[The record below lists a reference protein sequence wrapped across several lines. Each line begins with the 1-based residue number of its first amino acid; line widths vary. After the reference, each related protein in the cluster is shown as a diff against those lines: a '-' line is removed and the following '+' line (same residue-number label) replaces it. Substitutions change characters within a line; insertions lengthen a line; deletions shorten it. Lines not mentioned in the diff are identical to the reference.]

1 VVKKKQA
8 MGMEFAGTMILAI
21 AVVGSGHMA
30 ANLSQDGGIRLLINA
45 LATAVGLAVVI
56 KIGMKISGAHFN
68 PVVTLVMVV
77 LKKISNELAALYIA
91 AQILGAVLG
100 VGIANLIYNQN
111 FLMQSSIIRDGS
123 DLFFSELFATAVL
136 VIIILTFL
144 KKDELIAI
152 YVPIWI
158 FGAILF
164 TSSTSFANP
173 AITIGRVFTN
183 SFTGIAPDSVLLFV
197 VAQFIGAL
205 VGLLLAK
212 NLTIVGKKSDE

>member
-1 VVKKKQA
+1 MKQKRA
-8 MGMEFAGTMILAI
+8 IGMEFIGTMILAI
-21 AVVGSGHMA
+21 AIVGSGHMA
-30 ANLSQDGGIRLLINA
+30 ANLAQDGGVRLLLNA
-45 LATAVGLAVVI
+45 LATALGLAVVI
-56 KIGMKISGAHFN
+56 KVGMKTSGAHFN
-68 PVVTLVMVV
+68 PAVTLVMAI

-91 AQILGAVLG
+91 AQVLGAILG
-100 VGIANLIYNQN
+100 VGIANLIYDQS
-111 FLMQSSIIRDGS
+111 FLKQSTIIRDGS
-123 DLFFSELFATAVL
+123 NLFFSELFATAVL
-136 VIIILTFL
+136 VLIILTFR

-183 SFTGIAPDSVLLFV
+183 SFTGIALDSVLLFV

-205 VGLLLAK
+205 VGLVVAK
-212 NLTIVGKKSDE
+212 NLTIAGKKSDE

>member
-1 VVKKKQA
+1 MKKKRA
-8 MGMEFAGTMILAI
+8 IGMEFAGTMILAI

-56 KIGMKISGAHFN
+56 KIGMKTSGAHFN
-68 PVVTLVMVV
+68 PAVTLVMVI
-77 LKKISNELAALYIA
+77 LKKISNEVAALYIA
-91 AQILGAVLG
+91 AQVLGAILG
-100 VGIANLIYNQN
+100 VGIANLIYDQS
-111 FLMQSSIIRDGS
+111 FLKQSSIIRDGS
-123 DLFFSELFATAVL
+123 NLFFSELFATAVL
-136 VIIILTFL
+136 VLIILTFR

-183 SFTGIAPDSVLLFV
+183 SFTGIALDSVLLFV
-197 VAQFIGAL
+197 VAQLIGAL
-205 VGLLLAK
+205 VGLVVAK
-212 NLTIVGKKSDE
+212 NLTIAGKKSDE

>member
-1 VVKKKQA
+1 MKQKRA
-8 MGMEFAGTMILAI
+8 IGMEFIGTMILAI
-21 AVVGSGHMA
+21 AIVGSGHMA
-30 ANLSQDGGIRLLINA
+30 ANLAQDGGVQLLINA
-45 LATAVGLAVVI
+45 LATALGLAVVI
-56 KIGMKISGAHFN
+56 KVGMKTSGAHFN
-68 PVVTLVMVV
+68 PAVTLVMAI

-91 AQILGAVLG
+91 AQVLGAILG
-100 VGIANLIYNQN
+100 VGIANLIYDQS
-111 FLMQSSIIRDGS
+111 FLKQSTISRDGS
-123 DLFFSELFATAVL
+123 NLFFSELFATAVL
-136 VIIILTFL
+136 VLIILTFR

-183 SFTGIAPDSVLLFV
+183 SFTGIALDSVLLFV

-205 VGLLLAK
+205 VGLIVAK
-212 NLTIVGKKSDE
+212 NLTIAGKKSDE

>member
-1 VVKKKQA
+1 MKQKRA
-8 MGMEFAGTMILAI
+8 IGMEFIGTMILAI
-21 AVVGSGHMA
+21 AIVGSGHMA
-30 ANLSQDGGIRLLINA
+30 ANLAQDGGVRLLLNA
-45 LATAVGLAVVI
+45 LATALGLAVVI
-56 KIGMKISGAHFN
+56 KVGMKTSGAHFN
-68 PVVTLVMVV
+68 PAVTLVMVI

-91 AQILGAVLG
+91 AQVLGAILG
-100 VGIANLIYNQN
+100 VGIANLIYDQS
-111 FLMQSSIIRDGS
+111 FLKQSTIIRDGS
-123 DLFFSELFATAVL
+123 NLFFSELFATAVL
-136 VIIILTFL
+136 VLIILTFR

-183 SFTGIAPDSVLLFV
+183 SFTGIALDSVLLFV

-205 VGLLLAK
+205 AGMVVAK
-212 NLTIVGKKSDE
+212 NLTIAGKKSDE

>member
-1 VVKKKQA
+1 MKQKRA
-8 MGMEFAGTMILAI
+8 IGVEFIGTMILAI
-21 AVVGSGHMA
+21 AIVGSGHMA
-30 ANLSQDGGIRLLINA
+30 ANLTQDGGVKLLLNA
-45 LATAVGLAVVI
+45 LATALGLAVVI
-56 KIGMKISGAHFN
+56 KVGMKTSGAHFN
-68 PVVTLVMVV
+68 PAVTLVMAI

-91 AQILGAVLG
+91 AQVLGAILG
-100 VGIANLIYNQN
+100 VGIANLIYDQS
-111 FLMQSSIIRDGS
+111 FLKQSTIIRDGS
-123 DLFFSELFATAVL
+123 NLFFSELFATAVL
-136 VIIILTFL
+136 VLIILTFR

-183 SFTGIAPDSVLLFV
+183 SFTGIALDSVLLFV

-205 VGLLLAK
+205 VGLVVAK
-212 NLTIVGKKSDE
+212 NLTIAGKKSDE

>member
-1 VVKKKQA
+1 MKQKRA
-8 MGMEFAGTMILAI
+8 IGMEFIGTMILAI
-21 AVVGSGHMA
+21 AIVGSGHMA
-30 ANLSQDGGIRLLINA
+30 ANLAQDGGVQLLINA
-45 LATAVGLAVVI
+45 LATALGLAVVI
-56 KIGMKISGAHFN
+56 KVGMKTSGAHFN
-68 PVVTLVMVV
+68 PAVTLIMAI

-91 AQILGAVLG
+91 AQVLGAILG
-100 VGIANLIYNQN
+100 VGIANLIYDQI
-111 FLMQSSIIRDGS
+111 FLKQSTIIRDGS
-123 DLFFSELFATAVL
+123 NLFFSELFATAVL
-136 VIIILTFL
+136 VLIILTFR

-183 SFTGIAPDSVLLFV
+183 SFTGIAIESVLVFV

-205 VGLLLAK
+205 VGLIVAK
-212 NLTIVGKKSDE
+212 NLTIAGKKSDE

>member
-1 VVKKKQA
+1 MKNKSAV
-8 MGMEFAGTMILAI
+8 GIEFAGTMILAL

-56 KIGMKISGAHFN
+56 KVGINTSGAHFN
-68 PVVTLVMVV
+68 PAVTLVMVI
-77 LKKISNELAALYIA
+77 LKKISNQLAVTYIA
-91 AQILGAVLG
+91 AQVLGAVLG
-100 VGIANLIYNQN
+100 VGIANLIYDQD
-111 FLMQSSIIRDGS
+111 FLMQSSILRDGLN
-123 DLFFSELFATAVL
+123 LFVSEIFATAVL
-136 VIIILTFL
+136 IWIILNFG

-183 SFTGIAPDSVLLFV
+183 SITGIALDSVLLFV
-197 VAQFIGAL
+197 LAQFIGAL
-205 VGLLLAK
+205 LGLLLAK
-212 NLTIVGKKSDE
+212 SLTSPGNKSDE

>member
-1 VVKKKQA
+1 
-8 MGMEFAGTMILAI
+8 MEFIGTMILAVAI
-21 AVVGSGHMA
+21 VGSGHMA
-30 ANLSQDGGIRLLINA
+30 AYLAEDGGVKLLLNA
-45 LATAVGLAVVI
+45 IATALGLAVVI
-56 KIGMKISGAHFN
+56 KVGMKVSGAHFN
-68 PVVTLVMVV
+68 PAVTLVMVV

-136 VIIILTFL
+136 VLIILTFL

-183 SFTGIAPDSVLLFV
+183 SFTGIALDSVLLFV

>member
-1 VVKKKQA
+1 MKQKRA
-8 MGMEFAGTMILAI
+8 IGMEFIGTMILAI
-21 AVVGSGHMA
+21 AIVGSGHMA
-30 ANLSQDGGIRLLINA
+30 ANLAQDGGVKLLLNA
-45 LATAVGLAVVI
+45 LATALGLAVVI
-56 KIGMKISGAHFN
+56 KVGMKTSGAHFN
-68 PVVTLVMVV
+68 PAVTLVMAI

-91 AQILGAVLG
+91 AQVLGAVLG
-100 VGIANLIYNQN
+100 VGIANLIYDQS
-111 FLMQSSIIRDGS
+111 FLKQSTIIRDGS
-123 DLFFSELFATAVL
+123 NLFFSELFATAVL
-136 VIIILTFL
+136 VLIILTFR

-183 SFTGIAPDSVLLFV
+183 SFTGIALDSVLLFV

-205 VGLLLAK
+205 VGLIVAK
-212 NLTIVGKKSDE
+212 NLTIAGKKSDE

>member
-1 VVKKKQA
+1 MKQKRA
-8 MGMEFAGTMILAI
+8 IGMEFIGTMILAI
-21 AVVGSGHMA
+21 AIVGSGHMA
-30 ANLSQDGGIRLLINA
+30 ANLAQDGGVKLLINA

-56 KIGMKISGAHFN
+56 KVGMKTSGAHFN
-68 PVVTLVMVV
+68 PAVTLVMVI
-77 LKKISNELAALYIA
+77 LKKISNELAGLYIGV
-91 AQILGAVLG
+91 QVLGAILG
-100 VGIANLIYNQN
+100 VGIANLIYDQS
-111 FLMQSSIIRDGS
+111 FLKQSTIIRDGS
-123 DLFFSELFATAVL
+123 NLFFSELFATAVL
-136 VIIILTFL
+136 VLIILTFR

-183 SFTGIAPDSVLLFV
+183 SFTGIALDSVLLFV

-205 VGLLLAK
+205 VGLVVAK
-212 NLTIVGKKSDE
+212 NLTIAGKKSDE

>member
-1 VVKKKQA
+1 MKKKSA
-8 MGMEFAGTMILAI
+8 IGMEFAGTMILAL

-56 KIGMKISGAHFN
+56 KVGIKTSGAHFN
-68 PVVTLVMVV
+68 PVVTLVMVI
-77 LKKISNELAALYIA
+77 LKKISNQLAVTYIA
-91 AQILGAVLG
+91 AQVLGAVLG
-100 VGIANLIYNQN
+100 VGIANLIYDQD
-111 FLMQSSIIRDGS
+111 FLMQSSILRDGS
-123 DLFFSELFATAVL
+123 NLFVSEIFATAVL
-136 VIIILTFL
+136 IWIILNFG

-183 SFTGIAPDSVLLFV
+183 SITGIALDSVLLFV
-197 VAQFIGAL
+197 LAQFIGAIL
-205 VGLLLAK
+205 GLLLAK
-212 NLTIVGKKSDE
+212 SLTSPGNKSDE